1 MRRNPLRQHHD
12 LGNTVSWQPLEAR
25 LDGLHRQNRE
35 RTLRDWTPGLRPG
48 TVQVGGRTLLDLA
61 SNDYLGLARQVW
73 TPERAAALL
82 DGHLGAAEGGAAD
95 TAAVLSAMTRF
106 GAGASRLIT
115 GNDPAYGV
123 LERSVARLK
132 GQQAALVFGSGVA
145 ANMGTIPALV
155 GPGDA
160 VFSDALNH
168 ASIIDGIRL
177 SRARC
182 HVYPHRDLDTLD
194 AQLRV
199 SAAPRKLIVTDALFS
214 MDGTF
219 APLAELA
226 ALKRKYGAWLMVDEA
241 HSGGVYG
248 DLGAGL
254 AQAAGVSGQIDVSM
268 GTFGK
273 AYGSVGAYIAGDA
286 VLIRYLLNTARTLTF
301 TTGLPPSSLAVSVLN
316 LLLSQQ
322 MDSQRAAL
330 QTNAAAFRDQLT
342 SSGADTAGSE
352 SQIVP
357 LLTHD
362 DVSALSHAASLQA
375 SGFGAVAIR
384 PPTVPA
390 GTARIRFAL
399 SAAHSWPD
407 LQACLDA
414 VPALNSGQFSRKS
427 PLAGKR

>member
-1 MRRNPLRQHHD
+1 MSWEPLKAHLYD
-12 LGNTVSWQPLEAR
+12 LS
-25 LDGLHRQNRE
+25 RQNRE
-35 RTLRDWTPGLRPG
+35 RTLRDWTPGERPG
-48 TVQVGGRTLLDLA
+48 TVQVDGRTLLDLA
-61 SNDYLGLARQVW
+61 SNDYLGLAQHIW
-73 TPERAAALL
+73 TPESAAALL
-82 DGHLGAAEGGAAD
+82 EGHLGAAEGGAED
-95 TAAVLSAMTRF
+95 RAAVLSAMTRF

-115 GNDPAYGV
+115 GNDPVYGV
-123 LERSVARLK
+123 LERALARLK

-168 ASIIDGIRL
+168 ASIIDGVRL
-177 SRARC
+177 SRAQC
-182 HVYPHRDLDTLD
+182 HVYPHRDLAALD

-214 MDGTF
+214 MDGTL
-219 APLAELA
+219 APLAELV
-226 ALKRKYGAWLMVDEA
+226 ALKRKHSAWLMVDEA

-254 AQAAGVSGQIDVSM
+254 AQAAGVSGQIDISM

-316 LLLSQQ
+316 LLFSQQ
-322 MDSQRAAL
+322 MDSERAAL
-330 QTNAAAFRDQLT
+330 RANAAAFREGLT
-342 SSGADTAGSE
+342 TLGADTAGSE

-357 LLTHD
+357 MLTFED
-362 DVSALSHAASLQA
+362 EAALSHAASLQA

-384 PPTVPA
+384 TPTVPA

-399 SAAHSWPD
+399 NAAHRWPD

-414 VPALNSGQFSRKS
+414 VAELNGKLPNQKF
-427 PLAGKR
+427 PVAGTR

>member
-1 MRRNPLRQHHD
+1 M
-12 LGNTVSWQPLEAR
+12 
-25 LDGLHRQNRE
+25 
-35 RTLRDWTPGLRPG
+35 
-48 TVQVGGRTLLDLA
+48 QVDGRTLLDLA

-73 TPERAAALL
+73 TPERAATLL
-82 DGHLGAAEGGAAD
+82 ADHLGAAD

-115 GNDPAYGV
+115 GNDPVYGV
-123 LERSVARLK
+123 LERAVARLK

-182 HVYPHRDLDTLD
+182 HVYPHRDLGALD
-194 AQLRV
+194 AQLRA
-199 SAAPRKLIVTDALFS
+199 SPAPRKLIVTDALFS
-214 MDGTF
+214 MDGTL

-226 ALKRKYGAWLMVDEA
+226 ALKRKHGAWLMVDEA

-273 AYGSVGAYIAGDA
+273 AYGTVGAYIAGDA

-301 TTGLPPSSLAVSVLN
+301 TTGLPPASLAVSVLN
-316 LLLSQQ
+316 LLLSQE
-322 MDSQRAAL
+322 MDSERAAL
-330 QTNAAAFRDQLT
+330 QANSAAFREGLAKL
-342 SSGADTAGSE
+342 GADTAGSE
-352 SQIVP
+352 SQIIP
-357 LLTHD
+357 MLTFED
-362 DVSALSHAASLQA
+362 EVALSHAATLQA

-399 SAAHSWPD
+399 SAAYRWPD

-414 VPALNSGQFSRKS
+414 VAELNGKVSNRKS
-427 PLAGKR
+427 PVADTR